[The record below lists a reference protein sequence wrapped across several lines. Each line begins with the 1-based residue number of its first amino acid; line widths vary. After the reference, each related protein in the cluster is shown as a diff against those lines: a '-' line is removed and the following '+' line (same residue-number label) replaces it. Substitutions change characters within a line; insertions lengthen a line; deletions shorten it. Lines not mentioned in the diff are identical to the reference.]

1 VIALDCII
9 LHGAY
14 MDRAA
19 DATSLGRSH
28 KTAERR

>member
-1 VIALDCII
+1 M
-9 LHGAY
+9 GAY

-19 DATSLGRSH
+19 DATSLGGSH